1 MPFDLFDKYRRQGV
15 VETEW
20 EEPARKRLRMNPSE
34 EEERH
39 AATKDKSI
47 TIASTAK
54 HADQNVAPFLA
65 RHIPSQY
72 APLGKAGKPAAHHF
86 DPMKDPNSKFCYRH
100 RPDTLCRRQADE
112 PSMDKLQK
120 ELDTLSQE
128 DRQGIVQMWSLF
140 SAAPS
145 KHRNLMLQGILAQCC
160 FPQLSFLSANV
171 RELIRID
178 FISALPSEV
187 AFRILSFLDT
197 TSLCKAAQVSR
208 KWRQLADDDVVWHRM
223 CEQHIDRKCT
233 KCGWGLPLLERKML
247 RATKRQIELRA
258 ASNLPLDSEPPAL
271 SQSVDM
277 SDTESYH
284 DSSSDGRLS
293 PVATRRPPL
302 GTSDSE
308 YFRRTRPWK
317 DVYKDRF
324 KVGTNW
330 KYGRCSIK
338 ILKGHTNGVMALQFC
353 DNILATGSYDATIKI
368 WDLDTGKELRT
379 LSGHTMGIRCLQFD
393 DNKLIS
399 GSLDKTLKVWNWRT
413 GECISTYN
421 GHTEGVIALHFD
433 SNILVSGSV
442 DNTARVWNF
451 QDRSVFTLRGHTD
464 WVNSVKVDSASRTIF
479 TASDDCTVKL
489 WDLDTKKCI
498 HTFEGHVGQV
508 QQALPLPAEFEPGTD
523 VQEDDEEQLS
533 DPGTPNS
540 SDTILDENGG
550 FPTVSSRDMGI
561 NSLFSSQPDRTYPPH
576 YMLTS
581 ALDSTIRLWDVHS
594 GRCIRK
600 FFGHVEGVWAVAAD
614 TLRIVSGAEDR
625 MVKVWDPRTGKCERT
640 FTGHAGPVTCIGLS
654 DSRMCSGGEDGEVR
668 VYNFTG

>member
-1 MPFDLFDKYRRQGV
+1 MSFDLIENRRRQGFGPYEL
-15 VETEW
+15 ETEW
-20 EEPARKRLRMNPSE
+20 EVPPNKRQRVDQDE
-34 EEERH
+34 VR
-39 AATKDKSI
+39 KDKSI

-54 HADQNVAPFLA
+54 HVDQTVAPFLA

-72 APLGKAGKPAAHHF
+72 APLGMVGNPALTQF
-86 DPMKDPNSKFCYRH
+86 DPLKHPNPNSKFCYRH

-112 PSMDKLQK
+112 MTMDKLQK
-120 ELDTLSQE
+120 GLDTLSQE
-128 DRQGIVQMWSLF
+128 DRQGIVQVWSLF

-178 FISALPSEV
+178 YLSALPSEV

-258 ASNLPLDSEPPAL
+258 ASNLPIDTNPPAL
-271 SQSVDM
+271 SQPETTE
-277 SDTESYH
+277 TESHY
-284 DSSSDGRLS
+284 DGSSEGGLS
-293 PVATRRPPL
+293 PMLCRRPSL
-302 GTSDSE
+302 YSSASE
-308 YFRRTRPWK
+308 YFRKTRPWK

-338 ILKGHTNGVMALQFC
+338 ILKGHSNGVMALQFC
-353 DNILATGSYDATIKI
+353 DNFLATGSYDATIKI
-368 WDLDTGKELRT
+368 WDLETGREMRT
-379 LSGHTMGIRCLQFD
+379 LKGHTMGIRCLQFD

-413 GECISTYN
+413 GECISTYD
-421 GHTEGVIALHFD
+421 GHSEGVIALHFD
-433 SNILVSGSV
+433 SDILVSGSV
-442 DNTARVWNF
+442 DHTARIWNF
-451 QDRSVFTLRGHTD
+451 RDRSIFTLRGHTD
-464 WVNSVKVDSASRTIF
+464 WVNSVKIDSASRTIF

-508 QQALPLPAEFEPGTD
+508 QQVLPLPEEFEIDVDETD
-523 VQEDDEEQLS
+523 PDDDDHQSE
-533 DPGTPNS
+533 DPGSPDSHT
-540 SDTILDENGG
+540 TVLDENGG
-550 FPTVSSRDMGI
+550 FPISPHPLNMY
-561 NSLFSSQPDRTYPPH
+561 SLFTLQPDRPKPPR

-581 ALDSTIRLWDVHS
+581 ALDSTVRLWNVHT
-594 GRCIRK
+594 GRCVRK

-625 MVKVWDPRTGKCERT
+625 MVKIWDPRTGKCERT

-668 VYNFTG
+668 VYNFTA